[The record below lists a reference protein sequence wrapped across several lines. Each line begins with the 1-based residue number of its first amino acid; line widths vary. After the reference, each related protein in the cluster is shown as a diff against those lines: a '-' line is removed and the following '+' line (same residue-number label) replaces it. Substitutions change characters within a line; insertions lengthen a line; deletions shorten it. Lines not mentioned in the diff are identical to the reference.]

1 MTSHQ
6 PRRRRTHRLCG
17 DTGDAGPLEAVILMP
32 ALLLMFALV
41 LAFGRAATAD
51 TDVEHAARVGARAAA
66 TAQSMGGA
74 QQRAHVV
81 VSESLADSGLACITR
96 QVGVGGSLQPG
107 GRVSV
112 TVTCVASMADLSGF
126 GLVPGDRTL
135 TATASEVVDRIRG
148 GGG

>member
-1 MTSHQ
+1 M
-6 PRRRRTHRLCG
+6 LLG
-17 DTGDAGPLEAVILMP
+17 GEGP
-32 ALLLMFALV
+32 
-41 LAFGRAATAD
+41 G
-51 TDVEHAARVGARAAA
+51 
-66 TAQSMGGA
+66 
-74 QQRAHVV
+74 AHVV